1 MLRKRSGILSKR
13 AIVLGCGLLVAVIIW
28 ITFVVLVEE
37 VPDDAVTRGRM
48 RVTQRRILAYYSSQ
62 GKPPSSLADL
72 PAGEKNVDNNT
83 TDAWGRAIDYEEV
96 DDSVVLESLGR
107 DGKPGGAGQDQD
119 IILVFNPAD
128 SEMSESFSTTL
139 PAKRAEIEAT
149 E

>member
-1 MLRKRSGILSKR
+1 MLRNRAGATSK
-13 AIVLGCGLLVAVIIW
+13 AVLVIIGGLVVIVW
-28 ITFVVLVEE
+28 IAITFVAHE
-37 VPDDAVTRGRM
+37 VPDDALTRNRM

-83 TDAWGRAIDYEEV
+83 KDAWGRAIDYEEV
-96 DDSVVLESLGR
+96 DGSVVLESLGR

-128 SEMSESFSTTL
+128 SEMLESFSSAL
-139 PAKRAEIEAT
+139 PSKKAESEASD
-149 E
+149 